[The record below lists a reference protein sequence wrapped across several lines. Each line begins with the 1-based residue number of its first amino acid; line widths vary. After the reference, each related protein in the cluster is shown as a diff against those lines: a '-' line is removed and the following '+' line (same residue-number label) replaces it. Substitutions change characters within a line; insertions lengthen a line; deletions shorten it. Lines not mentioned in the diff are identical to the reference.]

1 LLSLWGSSAWAD
13 VQQDVSQAED
23 RRYEVMIKGDMA
35 GLASMLADEFTYH
48 QPTGNVATKTSYI
61 EQIKSG
67 AVRIHSAKRHDVTI
81 QTYGNTATAMGL
93 THLDIERNGNR
104 GEIELRYL
112 NVWVLRDGRWQLAA
126 RQSVF
131 LPK

>member
-1 LLSLWGSSAWAD
+1 
-13 VQQDVSQAED
+13 
-23 RRYEVMIKGDMA
+23 
-35 GLASMLADEFTYH
+35 
-48 QPTGNVATKTSYI
+48 
-61 EQIKSG
+61 
-67 AVRIHSAKRHDVTI
+67 
-81 QTYGNTATAMGL
+81 MGL